1 MLPLGN
7 MAEKTHLP
15 DNCLLGLNP
24 AQNILVFMGARPHFQ
39 VTQVGRSRGEVREMR
54 NGLVVGLALGL
65 AVLAGPNAYAFQEQ
79 NAPTAPAA
87 AAEPQ
92 QAPVE
97 GTAEKPL
104 DLSDD
109 TAAAKGQTGTEI
121 RIPGLGK
128 LGVLPKMDF
137 GLELLYGAA
146 DQKLPEGPPEA
157 APNPDDDLMIRG
169 TVKHRF

>member
-1 MLPLGN
+1 M
-7 MAEKTHLP
+7 
-15 DNCLLGLNP
+15 
-24 AQNILVFMGARPHFQ
+24 LVFIGARPHFQ
-39 VTQVGRSRGEVREMR
+39 VWQVERSRCEVRAMR

-65 AVLAGPNAYAFQEQ
+65 AVLAGPSAYAFQEQ

-92 QAPVE
+92 PVPAE
-97 GTAEKPL
+97 GAAGKTL

-109 TAAAKGQTGTEI
+109 TAAAKGEAGTEI

-146 DQKLPEGPPEA
+146 DQKLPDGPPDA